1 MTAPS
6 LVEKL
11 KLRLP
16 IVQAPMAG
24 GATTPELVSAV
35 SEAGAL
41 GFIGAGYLLPADI
54 IAQAEAVRS
63 KTGRPFGINLFVL
76 SREQSTR
83 LTEPMPA
90 WLTNVYH
97 KRGLPLPK
105 QPQALPIFDEQFEA
119 LLSVQ
124 PAVASFAFGVLNDE
138 HVRALQ
144 AKNIAIVGTA
154 NHAEEA
160 KYWEDLGADAVVV
173 QGAEAGGHR
182 GGFTEQYINQPMGLM
197 SLMTQCRQ
205 TVRIPLW
212 AAGGLMTGQALAA
225 VRNMG
230 AEAAQ
235 MGTAF
240 LSTRESGISRAYK
253 NALFDVRRAVTAHTK
268 LFTGKPARMLMNR
281 YMRENMANENNTAS
295 YPQQHAYT
303 QALRAAAAQ
312 QGDVEYM
319 ALYAGKGV
327 GLCRDVRVADLIDA
341 LEKEYLSAIG
351 ANENTSNDSHQNKS
365 SSISYIED

>member
-1 MTAPS
+1 MSAPS

-24 GATTPELVSAV
+24 GATTTELVAAV

-41 GFIGAGYLLPADI
+41 GFIGAGYLSSQDL
-54 IAQAEAVRS
+54 IAQAQAVRE
-63 KTGRPFGINLFVL
+63 KTSRPFGINLFVL
-76 SREQSTR
+76 TREQSTR
-83 LTEPMPA
+83 LTDPMPA

-105 QPQALPIFDEQFEA
+105 QPQALPIFDEQFDA
-119 LLSVQ
+119 LLEIQ
-124 PAVASFAFGVLNDE
+124 PKVASFTFGILTDE
-138 HVRALQ
+138 HIRALK

-154 NHAEEA
+154 NHADEA
-160 KYWEDLGADAVVV
+160 KYWEDIGADAVCV

-182 GGFTEQYINQPMGLM
+182 GGFTEQYVNQPMGLM

-205 TVRIPLW
+205 SVRIPLW
-212 AAGGLMTGQALAA
+212 AAGGLMTGQAVAA

-240 LSTRESGISRAYK
+240 LSTRESGINRAYK
-253 NALFDVRRAVTAHTK
+253 NALFDVRRAITTHTK

-281 YMRENMANENNTAS
+281 YIRENMANENNTAS

-303 QALRAAAAQ
+303 QALRLAAVQ

-327 GLCRDVRVADLIDA
+327 GLCRDMRVADLMEA
-341 LEKEYLSAIG
+341 LEKEYLGAIG
-351 ANENTSNDSHQNKS
+351 AADAPAEHHQSN
-365 SSISYIED
+365 ISYIED

>member
-1 MTAPS
+1 MSISS

-41 GFIGAGYLLPADI
+41 GFIGGGYLIPQDL
-54 IAQAEAVRS
+54 IAHAEAVRA

-76 SREQSTR
+76 TREQSTR
-83 LTEPMPA
+83 LTDPMPA

-97 KRGLPLPK
+97 RRGLPLPK
-105 QPQALPIFDEQFEA
+105 QPQALPIFDDQFEA
-119 LLSVQ
+119 LLNIQ
-124 PAVASFAFGVLNDE
+124 PAVASFSFGILNDE
-138 HVRALQ
+138 HVRALK

-160 KYWEDLGADAVVV
+160 KYWEDIGADAVCV

-182 GGFTEQYINQPMGLM
+182 GGFTEQYVNQPMGLM

-205 TVRIPLW
+205 SVRIPLW
-212 AAGGLMTGQALAA
+212 AAGGLMTGQAVAA

-235 MGTAF
+235 MGTVF
-240 LSTRESGISRAYK
+240 LSTRESGINRAYK
-253 NALFDVRRAVTAHTK
+253 NALFDVRRAITAHTK
-268 LFTGKPARMLMNR
+268 LFTGKPARMLINR
-281 YMRENMANENNTAS
+281 YIRENMANENNTAS

-303 QALRAAAAQ
+303 QSLRSAAAQ

-327 GLCRDVRVADLIDA
+327 GLCRDMRVADLIDA
-341 LEKEYLSAIG
+341 LEKEYLGAIG
-351 ANENTSNDSHQNKS
+351 AEVPESNRK

>member
-1 MTAPS
+1 MSALS

-35 SEAGAL
+35 SEAGGL
-41 GFIGAGYLLPADI
+41 GFIGGGYLSPQEL
-54 IAQAEAVRS
+54 IAQAQEVS
-63 KTGRPFGINLFVL
+63 EKTSRPFGINLFVL
-76 SREQSTR
+76 TREQSTR
-83 LTEPMPA
+83 LTDPMPA

-97 KRGLPLPK
+97 RRGLPLPK

-119 LLSVQ
+119 LLAIQ
-124 PAVASFAFGVLNDE
+124 PEVASFTFGILSDE
-138 HVRALQ
+138 HIRALK
-144 AKNIAIVGTA
+144 AKDIAIVGTA
-154 NHAEEA
+154 NHADEA
-160 KYWEDLGADAVVV
+160 KYWEDIGADAVCV

-182 GGFTEQYINQPMGLM
+182 GGFIEQYVNQPMGLM

-205 TVRIPLW
+205 SVRIPLW
-212 AAGGLMTGQALAA
+212 AAGGLMTGQAVAA

-240 LSTRESGISRAYK
+240 LSTRESGINRAYK
-253 NALFDVRRAVTAHTK
+253 NALFDVRRAITVHTK

-281 YMRENMANENNTAS
+281 YIRENMANENNTAS

-303 QALRAAAAQ
+303 QSLRLAAIQ

-327 GLCRDVRVADLIDA
+327 GLCRDMHVVDLMEA
-341 LEKEYLSAIG
+341 LEKEYFDAIG
-351 ANENTSNDSHQNKS
+351 IESNEDNHKS
-365 SSISYIED
+365 SNINYIED

>member
-1 MTAPS
+1 MSISS

-41 GFIGAGYLLPADI
+41 GFIGGGYLIPQDL
-54 IAQAEAVRS
+54 IAHAEAVRA

-76 SREQSTR
+76 TREQSTR
-83 LTEPMPA
+83 LTDPMPA

-97 KRGLPLPK
+97 RRGLPLPK
-105 QPQALPIFDEQFEA
+105 QPQALPIFDDQFEA
-119 LLSVQ
+119 LLNIQ
-124 PAVASFAFGVLNDE
+124 PAVASFSFGILNDE
-138 HVRALQ
+138 HVRALK

-160 KYWEDLGADAVVV
+160 KYWEDIGADAVCV

-182 GGFTEQYINQPMGLM
+182 GGFTEQYVNQPMGLM

-205 TVRIPLW
+205 SVRIPLW
-212 AAGGLMTGQALAA
+212 AAGGLMTGQAVAA

-240 LSTRESGISRAYK
+240 LSTRESGINRAYK
-253 NALFDVRRAVTAHTK
+253 NALFDVRRAITAHTK
-268 LFTGKPARMLMNR
+268 LFTGKPARMLINR
-281 YMRENMANENNTAS
+281 YIRENMANENNTAS

-303 QALRAAAAQ
+303 QSLRSAAAQ
-312 QGDVEYM
+312 QGDVAYM

-327 GLCRDVRVADLIDA
+327 GLCRDMRVADLIDA
-341 LEKEYLSAIG
+341 LEKEYLGAIG
-351 ANENTSNDSHQNKS
+351 AEVPEKNHK

>member
-1 MTAPS
+1 MSISS

-41 GFIGAGYLLPADI
+41 GFIGGGYLIPQDL
-54 IAQAEAVRS
+54 IAHAEAVRA

-76 SREQSTR
+76 TREQSTR
-83 LTEPMPA
+83 LTDPMPA

-97 KRGLPLPK
+97 RRGLPLPK
-105 QPQALPIFDEQFEA
+105 QPQALPIFDDQFEA
-119 LLSVQ
+119 LLNIQ
-124 PAVASFAFGVLNDE
+124 PAVASFSFGILNDE
-138 HVRALQ
+138 HVRALK

-160 KYWEDLGADAVVV
+160 KYWEDIGADAVCV

-182 GGFTEQYINQPMGLM
+182 GGFTEQYVNQPMGLM

-205 TVRIPLW
+205 SVRIPLW
-212 AAGGLMTGQALAA
+212 AAGGLMTGQAVAA

-240 LSTRESGISRAYK
+240 LSTRESGINRAYK
-253 NALFDVRRAVTAHTK
+253 NALFDVRRAITAHTK
-268 LFTGKPARMLMNR
+268 LFTGKPARMLINR
-281 YMRENMANENNTAS
+281 YIRENMANENNTAS

-303 QALRAAAAQ
+303 QSLRSAAAQ

-319 ALYAGKGV
+319 ALYGGKGV
-327 GLCRDVRVADLIDA
+327 GLCRDMRVADLIDA
-341 LEKEYLSAIG
+341 LEKEYLGAIG
-351 ANENTSNDSHQNKS
+351 AEVPESNRK

>member
-1 MTAPS
+1 MSAPS
-6 LVEKL
+6 LIEKL

-41 GFIGAGYLLPADI
+41 GFIGAGYSSREEI
-54 IAQAEAVRS
+54 IAQAEAVRT
-63 KTGRPFGINLFVL
+63 KTGKPFGINLFVL
-76 SREQSTR
+76 TREQSTR

-90 WLTNVYH
+90 WLTNAYH

-105 QPQALPIFDEQFEA
+105 QSQALPLFDDQFEA
-119 LLSVQ
+119 LLAIQ
-124 PAVASFAFGVLNDE
+124 PAVASFSFGILDDNQ
-138 HVRALQ
+138 VRALK

-154 NHAEEA
+154 NHADEA
-160 KYWEDLGADAVVV
+160 KHWEDMGADAVCV

-182 GGFTEQYINQPMGLM
+182 GGFTEQYVQQPMGLM
-197 SLMTQCRQ
+197 ALIKQCRQ
-205 TVRIPLW
+205 NVRIPLW
-212 AAGGLMTGQALAA
+212 AAGGLMTGQAVAA

-240 LSTRESGISRAYK
+240 LSTREAGINRAYK
-253 NALFDVRRAVTAHTK
+253 NALFDVRRAVTVHTK
-268 LFTGKPARMLMNR
+268 LFTGKPARVLMNR
-281 YMRENMANENNTAS
+281 FVRDNMANEQNTAT
-295 YPQQHAYT
+295 YPQQHVYT
-303 QALRAAAAQ
+303 LPLRAAAVS

-319 ALYAGKGV
+319 ALFAGKGV
-327 GLCRDVRVADLIDA
+327 GLCRDMRTADLMAA
-341 LEKEYLSAIG
+341 LEQEYLSAIG
-351 ANENTSNDSHQNKS
+351 ANAPADNTSR

>member
-1 MTAPS
+1 MSISS

-41 GFIGAGYLLPADI
+41 GFIGGGYLIPQDL
-54 IAQAEAVRS
+54 IAHAEAVRA

-76 SREQSTR
+76 TREQSTR
-83 LTEPMPA
+83 LTDPMPA

-97 KRGLPLPK
+97 RRGLPLPK
-105 QPQALPIFDEQFEA
+105 QPQALPIFDDQFEA
-119 LLSVQ
+119 LLNIQ
-124 PAVASFAFGVLNDE
+124 PAVASFSFGILNDE
-138 HVRALQ
+138 HVRALK

-160 KYWEDLGADAVVV
+160 KYWEDIGADAVCV

-182 GGFTEQYINQPMGLM
+182 GGFTEQYVNQPMGLM

-205 TVRIPLW
+205 SVRIPLW
-212 AAGGLMTGQALAA
+212 AAGGLMTGQAVAA

-240 LSTRESGISRAYK
+240 LSTRESGINRAYK
-253 NALFDVRRAVTAHTK
+253 NALFDVRRAITAHTK
-268 LFTGKPARMLMNR
+268 LFTGKPARMLINR
-281 YMRENMANENNTAS
+281 YIRENMANENNTAS

-303 QALRAAAAQ
+303 QSLRSAAAQ

-327 GLCRDVRVADLIDA
+327 GLCRDMRVADLIDA
-341 LEKEYLSAIG
+341 LEKEYLGAIG
-351 ANENTSNDSHQNKS
+351 AELPENNHK